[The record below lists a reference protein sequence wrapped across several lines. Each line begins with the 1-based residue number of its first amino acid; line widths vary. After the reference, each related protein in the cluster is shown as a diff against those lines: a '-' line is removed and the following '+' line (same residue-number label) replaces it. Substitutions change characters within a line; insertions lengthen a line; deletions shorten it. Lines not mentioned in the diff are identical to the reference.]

1 MDEIDIG
8 LKGSSFH
15 IKVIT
20 ISLQKL
26 AYDLPE
32 INGGVREQS
41 PEHSR
46 PSIADIGRLLLV
58 CWPFFRYT
66 FAAVGTC
73 GILRKVCKLN
83 TRKHPETSVA
93 VVQNNPE

>member
-1 MDEIDIG
+1 MDEIDLG

-73 GILRKVCKLN
+73 GILQGKYG
-83 TRKHPETSVA
+83 S
-93 VVQNNPE
+93 